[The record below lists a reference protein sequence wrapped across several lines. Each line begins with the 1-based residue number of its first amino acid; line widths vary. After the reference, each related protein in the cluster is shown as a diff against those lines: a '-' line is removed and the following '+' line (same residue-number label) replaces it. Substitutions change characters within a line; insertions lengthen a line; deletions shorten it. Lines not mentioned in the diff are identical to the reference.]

1 MRTLALLSR
10 FMDPQRI
17 QAAIARIEAAAERI
31 ASTARQPA
39 PDPAIVQADE
49 ELARRHRK
57 LREEAASALAD
68 LDQLILELEQ

>member
-1 MRTLALLSR
+1 
-10 FMDPQRI
+10 MDQQRI
-17 QAAIARIEAAAERI
+17 HAALARIDEAAERI
-31 ASTARQPA
+31 AQSARRPA
-39 PDPAIVQADE
+39 AADE